1 MIKLL
6 FFVFT
11 SIFAFPQV
19 ELKDVKGRVEYNP
32 QGSLEWFALADKAWV
47 EHNTT
52 VRTSKESL
60 ALFCFTS
67 KQCFRLDEKSGFLY
81 NYSLLSQVQQ
91 YERSLSG
98 FFGSGFFDFSLHKR
112 SFAARLY
119 AKNWVLFPENAKFTL
134 KNKDGET
141 KVIVYSGF
149 VRVRVD
155 GVDYFV
161 GKNHT
166 LSSVNYKVKSH
177 RQIID
182 KIWFGKTVVEILPG
196 EKKWGLKINSSRED
210 LAGKVKKWLH
220 HILKAK
226 GLSLKINWVD
236 LSAKDIEKA
245 VVLDLDKVI
254 LKSQG
259 QGWQF
264 QIAMNVDVRQG
275 ETMFLERSETWER
288 TFNGVTTDG
297 VPAIVKYI
305 PLNPKNKFY
314 ETSFLKKLEVLV
326 DKDLWPRITN
336 PFFESE

>member
-1 MIKLL
+1 MDLN
-6 FFVFT
+6 
-11 SIFAFPQV
+11 
-19 ELKDVKGRVEYNP
+19 DVNGRVEYNP
-32 QGSLEWFALADKAWV
+32 QGSLEWFALADNAWV

-91 YERSLSG
+91 YEMSLSG
-98 FFGSGFFDFSLHKR
+98 FFGSFFFDFSLHKS

-141 KVIVYSGF
+141 KITVYSGF

-166 LSSVNYKVKSH
+166 LSSLNHKVKSH

-182 KIWFGKTVVEILPG
+182 KIWFGKTVAEIVPG

-220 HILKAK
+220 HILKVK

-288 TFNGVTTDG
+288 SLSGVISDG
-297 VPAIVKYI
+297 VPDIVKYI
-305 PLNPKNKFY
+305 PLNPKNKLY

-336 PFFESE
+336 PFFESK